1 MSCPMEEKELT
12 VNLSFRGRAMVFWLW
27 RHWQIF
33 HQLPFLGLRPAVW
46 CGWCDW
52 CHAGPGLTPCHHL
65 LHQEWHMVWC
75 CHPTAWFPSGEQG
88 HGALPAHSLQE
99 LQVGQC
105 YCTRQGSHCPA
116 SLWRAKTGLS
126 AHIHPFQT
134 LILYKNC
141 KQVIAIVHGSFS
153 QVQLLCAEQRQ
164 GSSAHTHSPK
174 VGGRSLLLYMIGF
187 LPYNFS
193 VGSRLS
199 AHTLPKNC
207 R

>member
-1 MSCPMEEKELT
+1 
-12 VNLSFRGRAMVFWLW
+12 
-27 RHWQIF
+27 
-33 HQLPFLGLRPAVW
+33 
-46 CGWCDW
+46 
-52 CHAGPGLTPCHHL
+52 
-65 LHQEWHMVWC
+65 MVWC

-88 HGALPAHSLQE
+88 HGALPAHPLQE
-99 LQVGQC
+99 LQVGRC

-116 SLWRAKTGLS
+116 FLWRAKTGLS
-126 AHIHPFQT
+126 AHIHPLQT

-199 AHTLPKNC
+199 AHTHSPRIVGRSLLLYMAGCPPMQLLC
-207 R
+207 GEQGHGSMPTHTPQEL

>member
-1 MSCPMEEKELT
+1 
-12 VNLSFRGRAMVFWLW
+12 
-27 RHWQIF
+27 
-33 HQLPFLGLRPAVW
+33 
-46 CGWCDW
+46 
-52 CHAGPGLTPCHHL
+52 
-65 LHQEWHMVWC
+65 MVWR

-88 HGALPAHSLQE
+88 HGALPAHTLQE

-105 YCTRQGSHCPA
+105 YCTRQGFHCPA
-116 SLWRAKTGLS
+116 SLWRVKTGLS
-126 AHIHPFQT
+126 AHIYPLQT
-134 LILYKNC
+134 LTLYKNC

-153 QVQLLCAEQRQ
+153 QVQLLCVEQRQ

-174 VGGRSLLLYMIGF
+174 VVGRSLLLYMIGL

-199 AHTLPKNC
+199 AHTHSPRIVGGLLLLYMAGCPPCSFSVGNKDMVLCPHILPKNC